1 MSENVVSTDDAI
13 AVLNR
18 IHATDPEVLPLLIAM
33 RVPCNEALADDPT
46 VQVNMAALFDRPMV
60 HEAGSSTATILPA
73 YEVGLLGII
82 NALFGADEQER
93 GFIAA
98 HYDDE
103 GNLTGFVR
111 TSAS

>member
-18 IHATDPEVLPLLIAM
+18 IHATDPEVLPRLIEM
-33 RVPCNEALADDPT
+33 RTLCNEALAADPS
-46 VQVNMAALFDRPMV
+46 VQVGEVPRWDPDRK
-60 HEAGSSTATILPA
+60 LPA
-73 YEVGLLGII
+73 RIIVGYEVGLLGII

-111 TSAS
+111 TSAP